1 MTSDAYAEYIRT
13 VVDQA
18 PPLSEATRSR
28 LATILR
34 QAIAATPATT
44 AAVDRAPET
53 KAAKS
58 AVTRRRKA
66 QTQRTT
72 APAA

>member
-1 MTSDAYAEYIRT
+1 MQPDAYADYVRR

-34 QAIAATPATT
+34 PAIEAQTSTVVT
-44 AAVDRAPET
+44 AA
-53 KAAKS
+53 
-58 AVTRRRKA
+58 
-66 QTQRTT
+66 Q
-72 APAA
+72 APALELEAA